1 MPGQMIS
8 RTDAEVLIDEQVS
21 REIIEGTIKQSR
33 AMSMFRRLPNMT
45 SNKTKM
51 RVLDSLPLVYWQNG
65 DNAKKKIT
73 KMAWDKKYIVAE
85 EMAVIVPIPEAVL
98 DDASYDI
105 WADVRPRIEEAM
117 GKKFDQAVFT
127 GADKPA
133 GFRADLLTSVL
144 NAGAT
149 VTPGSETLYESINN
163 AMVKVEES
171 GYNVTGVVGGVDVK
185 GKFRMMVDTTGQ
197 PIKGTEIDS
206 LNKAYVD
213 NGAWD
218 KTLAQMIVGDFT
230 QAVYAIRQD
239 ITFKV
244 LDQAVIQDPSTGEI
258 VYNLA
263 QDDMVALRVV
273 MRLGW
278 EIPNPINALQ
288 PDESVRF
295 PFAAILPG
303 SYSEGRVDVTI
314 NVKDQDSTNLEGAK
328 VNFNGQIKLTNTS
341 GNAVF
346 KANKNSTGLYRITAE
361 NMKRDVIGNIEVE
374 TTTKTEN
381 IVINIKKKIGIDPE
395 ITNLIITP
403 EEGLQE
409 GNVNVNADAI
419 VATLSATGGT
429 SPFTYNLET
438 DEANGADNASF
449 KIDGSNVKVNITPLT
464 QKDYKINVK
473 VTDNKGKT
481 FTNHATIS
489 VSATE

>member
-1 MPGQMIS
+1 MPNQMIS
-8 RTDAEVLIDEQVS
+8 RSDAEVLIDEQVS
-21 REIIEGTIKQSR
+21 REIIEGTIKQSK

-51 RVLDSLPLVYWQNG
+51 RVLDSLPLVYWQNS
-65 DNAKKKIT
+65 DNAKKQLT
-73 KMAWDKKYIVAE
+73 KMAWDKKYINAE

-98 DDASYDI
+98 DDASFDI

-127 GADKPA
+127 GVDKPT

-149 VTPGSETLYESINN
+149 VTPGSNTLYQSIND

-171 GYNVTGVVGGVDVK
+171 GYNVNGAVGGVDLK
-185 GKFRMMVDTTGQ
+185 GKFRMMLDTTGQ

-206 LNKAYVD
+206 LNKAFID

-218 KTLAQMIVGDFT
+218 KTLAQLIVGDFK

-244 LDQAVIQDPSTGEI
+244 LDQAVIQDPSTGDI

-278 EIPNPINALQ
+278 EIPNPINSLQ

-295 PFAAILPG
+295 PFAVVLPG
-303 SYSEGRVDVTI
+303 SYSESRVDVTI
-314 NVKDQDSTNLEGAK
+314 NVKDGEAANVEGAK
-328 VNFNGQIKLTNTS
+328 VQFNGQIKKTDST

-346 KANKNSTGLYRITAE
+346 KANKNSTGLYRVTAE
-361 NMKRDVIGNIEVE
+361 NMKRDVIGAVEIEDAA
-374 TTTKTEN
+374 KTEN
-381 IVINIKKKIGIDPE
+381 VVINLKKK
-395 ITNLIITP
+395 T
-403 EEGLQE
+403 
-409 GNVNVNADAI
+409 V
-419 VATLSATGGT
+419 
-429 SPFTYNLET
+429 
-438 DEANGADNASF
+438 
-449 KIDGSNVKVNITPLT
+449 
-464 QKDYKINVK
+464 
-473 VTDNKGKT
+473 
-481 FTNHATIS
+481 
-489 VSATE
+489 

>member
-1 MPGQMIS
+1 MGQMIS

-127 GADKPA
+127 GADKPT

-144 NAGAT
+144 NAEAT
-149 VTPGSETLYESINN
+149 ITPNSDTLYKSIND
-163 AMVKVEES
+163 AIVKVEES

-185 GKFRMMVDTTGQ
+185 GKFRMMTDTTGQ

-206 LNKAYVD
+206 LSKAYVD

-314 NVKDQDSTNLEGAK
+314 NVKDQDSANLEGAK
-328 VNFNGQIKLTNTS
+328 VNFYGQIKLTNAS

-346 KANKNSTGLYRITAE
+346 KANKNST
-361 NMKRDVIGNIEVE
+361 
-374 TTTKTEN
+374 
-381 IVINIKKKIGIDPE
+381 
-395 ITNLIITP
+395 
-403 EEGLQE
+403 
-409 GNVNVNADAI
+409 
-419 VATLSATGGT
+419 
-429 SPFTYNLET
+429 
-438 DEANGADNASF
+438 
-449 KIDGSNVKVNITPLT
+449 
-464 QKDYKINVK
+464 
-473 VTDNKGKT
+473 
-481 FTNHATIS
+481 
-489 VSATE
+489 